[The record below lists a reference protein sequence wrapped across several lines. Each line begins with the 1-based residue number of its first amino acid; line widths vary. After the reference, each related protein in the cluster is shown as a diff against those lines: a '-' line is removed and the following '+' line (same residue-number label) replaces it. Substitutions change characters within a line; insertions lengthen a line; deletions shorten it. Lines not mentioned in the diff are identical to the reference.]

1 VRTDAKVTFLS
12 DFLDDPF
19 GTGRHY
25 RELLAQLPAAL
36 KPRNLR
42 LDVRTIGRGG
52 VPRRLLNAAVPGR
65 GRWVSGLT
73 GRPDLLHTTLAARPW
88 NGAPRYVVSLHDTV
102 ALTFPDETPF
112 PAWTEEM
119 LRGAAA
125 VMTVS
130 RAAAAELTTAFGV
143 TPERVCVIPG
153 GVDTHRFVAGAGAR
167 DGVLFVGGRA
177 QRKNLQTLLNA
188 WPAVAAATGAALRVT
203 GPPGPELDHVEWL
216 GYVDDGALLTEY
228 RRAAIVAVP
237 SLAEGF
243 GLPILEAMASGTPVI
258 ASDIAPFRE
267 LAREAAL
274 LLPALDPGAWEATLI
289 QLLGD
294 EDGRAAL
301 SAAGLTRA
309 QQFSWA
315 AAADALATMYERALA
330 TS

>member
-1 VRTDAKVTFLS
+1 MRTKPKVTFLS

-25 RELLAQLPAAL
+25 RELFAQLPAAL
-36 KPRNLR
+36 EVRNLQ
-42 LDVRTIGRGG
+42 LDVKSIGHGG
-52 VPRRLLNAAVPGR
+52 VPRRLLNAAVPSR
-65 GRWVSGLT
+65 GRWVSALS

-88 NGAPRYVVSLHDTV
+88 RGAPQYVVSLHDTV
-102 ALTFPDETPF
+102 ALKFPDETPF
-112 PAWTEEM
+112 PPWAADM

-130 RAAAAELTTAFGV
+130 QAAAADLTAAFGLA
-143 TPERVCVIPG
+143 PEHVWVIPG
-153 GVDTHRFVAGAGAR
+153 GVDMKRFVAGEGAK

-177 QRKNLQTLLNA
+177 QRKNLQTLLDA
-188 WPAVAAATGAALRVT
+188 WPVVTAASGATLRIT

-216 GYVDDGALLTEY
+216 GYIDDGVLLAEY

-243 GLPILEAMASGTPVI
+243 GLPVLEAMASGTPVV

-267 LAREAAL
+267 LGGEAAVL
-274 LLPALDPGAWEATLI
+274 VPALGRGAWEARLI

-294 EDGRAAL
+294 PDQRAAL
-301 SAAGLTRA
+301 RSEGLARA
-309 QQFSWA
+309 RQFSWA
-315 AAADALATMYERALA
+315 AAADALASMYARVLA
-330 TS
+330 SS